1 MSQLLEISKGLLTPV
16 ILIITTY
23 IAFQQ
28 WKTNKQ
34 KLDLDKYDRRLKIYE
49 EVIKLLQKTSIT
61 EVSLN
66 ELVIF
71 RAAVAEA
78 DFLFGPDILE
88 YIEEICSHWK
98 DLWVLQQENRDRTQE
113 IREHTLW
120 LANQI
125 VKGNAKEKFKKYMYL
140 GK

>member
-1 MSQLLEISKGLLTPV
+1 MSQLLEISKGLIAPL
-16 ILIITTY
+16 IAIITVY

-34 KLDLDKYDRRLKIYE
+34 KLDLDKYDRRLKIYQ
-49 EVIKLLQKTSIT
+49 EVIKLLKK
-61 EVSLN
+61 VSMTQVNLD

-78 DFLFGPDILE
+78 DFLFGPDILD

-98 DLWVLQQENRDRTQE
+98 DLWVLQQENRGLTE
-113 IREHTLW
+113 GISEHTLW
-120 LANQI
+120 LANQM
-125 VKGNAKEKFKKYMYL
+125 VEGYAKEKYKNICI
-140 GK
+140 